1 MANISDSIPSK
12 TLFTYHPF
20 FSVQQGKKQREPNVD
35 RSPLGRLVGGTLMD
49 ISRVAGGGATHM
61 RHSSW
66 SVESSA
72 GSSSVFPSIRPRF
85 GNAASKKGLSTLPY
99 ERRFSVMDVPLPAAE
114 ALMKYRKY
122 VSDWEAREVAGFAQ
136 VYFLGLRAEK
146 VKPDAKKPNC
156 GFDDEHSNYLTPL
169 NDHLAYRFEILSFL
183 GKGAYGKVIRCYDHL
198 THSHVAIKIIR
209 NLRSAQKLAEEE
221 VKILETVRGVTG
233 VVELKESFRFRE
245 HTCLVFEELDVSL
258 HAYLRLGL
266 LLPLPLVRSILEQ
279 LLLTISELHHR
290 SIIHCDIK
298 PDNILFRD
306 RTRTSIKL
314 IDFGTAVTEHNQI
327 LGYAQTRFYR
337 APEVLLGIKAGHLV
351 DMWSIGCV
359 AAEMFSGRPLFAGE
373 NECDQLRLISEALG
387 APPLDLLAKAGK
399 AGSLF
404 DPSGR
409 VKQPVGVS
417 RKPAVPLCQLLS
429 SLPVSL
435 YDFIEQ
441 CLQWSPSSRLQ
452 PEAALRHPFILS
464 SKS

>member
-1 MANISDSIPSK
+1 MAKISRPIPAK

-20 FSVQQGKKQREPNVD
+20 FSVQQGKKQREQDED

-49 ISRVAGGGATHM
+49 ISRVAGGGGTHT
-61 RHSSW
+61 RHASW
-66 SVESSA
+66 SVELSE
-72 GSSSVFPSIRPRF
+72 GSSNLFPSIHPRF
-85 GNAASKKGLSTLPY
+85 GNAASKKGLSTIPY
-99 ERRFSVMDVPLPAAE
+99 ERRFSVMDGPLPATE
-114 ALMKYRKY
+114 ALKKYRKF
-122 VSDWEAREVAGFAQ
+122 VSDWEVREVTGFAQ

-221 VKILETVRGVTG
+221 VKILESVRGVTG

-279 LLLTISELHHR
+279 LLLTISELHQR
-290 SIIHCDIK
+290 NIIHCDIK

-306 RTRTSIKL
+306 RSRTSIKL
-314 IDFGTAVTEHNQI
+314 IDFGTAVTEHNQV

-337 APEVLLGIKAGHLV
+337 APEVLLGVKAGHLV
-351 DMWSIGCV
+351 DMWSFGCV
-359 AAEMFSGRPLFAGE
+359 AAEIFSGRPLFAGE

-399 AGSLF
+399 TGSLF

-409 VKQPVGVS
+409 VKQSVGVS
-417 RKPAVPLCQLLS
+417 RKSTVPLCQLLS
-429 SLPVSL
+429 SMPVAL
-435 YDFIEQ
+435 YDLIEQ
-441 CLQWSPSSRLQ
+441 CLQWSPNSRLQ